1 MIKKLLLSLC
11 IFIVTGRCFVLAQC
25 PIGNDNIVVSILT
38 DNYPFETSWTIKD
51 GNGTVLL
58 QGGNYTNGMTVY
70 LDSICVPINQCLTFD
85 ILDAAGDG
93 ICCNYGM
100 GAYSIFENGIISASG
115 GQFSSEEKHFINCPP
130 GSNCETPFTAIKDSV
145 LSSAGQSTWYSFTPD
160 STGIYS
166 ISTCFPENHCDTKI
180 WVYDHCTGL
189 VFDSLQAG
197 TIYYNDDAC
206 GQQSFLSGGLQAGIT
221 YWIRIGG
228 DAGCIDSTISWQ
240 LTYNGPIV
248 GCTDPSAC
256 NYNPLATIDN
266 GTCLFPGDP
275 LCTHGPDL
283 AIDQNDLTSS
293 IQVGTIN
300 GNDACLVGEGCLSG
314 YGLRQV
320 INFTTTI
327 RNIGDQDY
335 YIGPPQA
342 GNTQFVFDQC
352 HNHWHYAGYADYQL
366 YDMYQHPLQLGF
378 KNGFCVL
385 DLMCFTGSAKYGCSD
400 MGITAGCAD
409 SYSSGLPCQWIDVT
423 DVPAG
428 QYTLVVQVN
437 WDHSPDKLG
446 HVELRY
452 DNNVGYVCLN
462 ISRGLNNIVSV
473 SVIPTCSPIIDCL
486 GDTFGLAKTDC
497 LGNCNGTR
505 LSGDLDVDSDRDSL
519 DFNNYMNDI
528 VNGLTPAPCN
538 DLNGDNILTVTDAA
552 RLNACVRDSLG
563 THTHPAGTQNTH
575 PHCLFPYNII
585 NINDTVKIGFGIFN
599 TASKYLELNVLNK
612 NCRLL
617 GLDFT
622 INGMIID
629 SVVSI
634 FPGFSPVIT
643 WNSNGHI
650 AMFAAN
656 EINLDKQLTAMPV
669 LRIYYHQLTSQ
680 YICFTNLEAPVNANY
695 EETMKSIFNG
705 CVVTTGISHVYNNS
719 MLSLTPNPSMGIFT
733 LKTNTLNGEVAD
745 VEVFDALGNIVM
757 SQREI
762 LNDQNG
768 IVIDMTG
775 KQEGV
780 YLLQVK
786 TKNIT
791 ATQKLMLMK

>member
-1 MIKKLLLSLC
+1 M
-11 IFIVTGRCFVLAQC
+11 
-25 PIGNDNIVVSILT
+25 
-38 DNYPFETSWTIKD
+38 
-51 GNGTVLL
+51 
-58 QGGNYTNGMTVY
+58 
-70 LDSICVPINQCLTFD
+70 
-85 ILDAAGDG
+85 
-93 ICCNYGM
+93 
-100 GAYSIFENGIISASG
+100 
-115 GQFSSEEKHFINCPP
+115 
-130 GSNCETPFTAIKDSV
+130 
-145 LSSAGQSTWYSFTPD
+145 
-160 STGIYS
+160 
-166 ISTCFPENHCDTKI
+166 
-180 WVYDHCTGL
+180 
-189 VFDSLQAG
+189 
-197 TIYYNDDAC
+197 
-206 GQQSFLSGGLQAGIT
+206 
-221 YWIRIGG
+221 
-228 DAGCIDSTISWQ
+228 
-240 LTYNGPIV
+240 
-248 GCTDPSAC
+248 
-256 NYNPLATIDN
+256 
-266 GTCLFPGDP
+266 
-275 LCTHGPDL
+275 
-283 AIDQNDLTSS
+283 
-293 IQVGTIN
+293 
-300 GNDACLVGEGCLSG
+300 
-314 YGLRQV
+314 
-320 INFTTTI
+320 
-327 RNIGDQDY
+327 
-335 YIGPPQA
+335 
-342 GNTQFVFDQC
+342 
-352 HNHWHYAGYADYQL
+352 
-366 YDMYQHPLQLGF
+366 
-378 KNGFCVL
+378 
-385 DLMCFTGSAKYGCSD
+385 
-400 MGITAGCAD
+400 
-409 SYSSGLPCQWIDVT
+409 
-423 DVPAG
+423 
-428 QYTLVVQVN
+428 
-437 WDHSPDKLG
+437 
-446 HVELRY
+446 
-452 DNNVGYVCLN
+452 
-462 ISRGLNNIVSV
+462 
-473 SVIPTCSPIIDCL
+473 
-486 GDTFGLAKTDC
+486 
-497 LGNCNGTR
+497 NGTR

-634 FPGFSPVIT
+634 FSGFSPVIT
-643 WNSNGHI
+643 WNSNGHV
-650 AMFAAN
+650 AMFASN
-656 EINLDKQLTAMPV
+656 EINLDKQLTAMPI

-733 LKTNTLNGEVAD
+733 LKTNTLNAEVAD

-780 YLLQVK
+780 YILQVK